1 MSKRA
6 GTYVT
11 IEEVLDEVGLDV
23 ARFFFLMHGQNTH
36 MDFNLDLAKEKSEKN
51 PVFYVQY
58 AHARIASIIKKTKK
72 LETKKNSDGPQPSEL
87 ALIKLL
93 LQYPE
98 MIREVTN
105 SYEVQK
111 VPFYALELART
122 FHDFY
127 TKCRV
132 IDNDEVIASRLVL
145 VHATKKVLAE
155 TLGLMGIST
164 PESM

>member
-1 MSKRA
+1 MRTRVSQA
-6 GTYVT
+6 
-11 IEEVLDEVGLDV
+11 L
-23 ARFFFLMHGQNTH
+23 
-36 MDFNLDLAKEKSEKN
+36 S
-51 PVFYVQY
+51 
-58 AHARIASIIKKTKK
+58 KKTKK